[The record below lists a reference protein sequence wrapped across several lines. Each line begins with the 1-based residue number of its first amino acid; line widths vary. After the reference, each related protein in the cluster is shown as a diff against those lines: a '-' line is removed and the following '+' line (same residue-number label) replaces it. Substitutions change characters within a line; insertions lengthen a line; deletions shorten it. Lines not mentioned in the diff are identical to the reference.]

1 MFLNYKNLSRF
12 ISGNWYYNNNIN
24 LKVGNFLNVR
34 IHYFIITLL
43 HKRA

>member
-12 ISGNWYYNNNIN
+12 ISGNWYYNNNN
-24 LKVGNFLNVR
+24 LKKGNFLNVR